1 VAAAVDLPQC
11 RRTRQTE
18 GYARLIQR
26 NPGWVGLTHISHIRR
41 CAPRLAGFSKH
52 RPVGL
57 NRMSHPSAHT
67 EATSLATE
75 RPMPV
80 RPRAATPLRHGS
92 TQAQG
97 KAPDQRAWSALLGL
111 PAPSASECHL
121 LDGLAKPR
129 LVAQGQ
135 TVFSR
140 GQPAR
145 ALVALLDGEVALGF
159 RTADGTFR
167 TERLV
172 RGPAWLDLGSAW
184 LADGHAM
191 DAQAWNLATVLELPR
206 ETLQPQ
212 IERNPGLARRMIQ
225 GLAREVQALTVNT
238 HELMHKDAPARLAQW
253 LHQRCEPLNGNHG
266 VAVVQLS
273 DRKRDIASQLAI
285 TPETLSRLMRSFTRQ
300 GVIEVAGYTV
310 RVLDVAALGRLAQA

>member
-1 VAAAVDLPQC
+1 MSAAASAGKPADL
-11 RRTRQTE
+11 
-18 GYARLIQR
+18 
-26 NPGWVGLTHISHIRR
+26 
-41 CAPRLAGFSKH
+41 
-52 RPVGL
+52 
-57 NRMSHPSAHT
+57 
-67 EATSLATE
+67 
-75 RPMPV
+75 
-80 RPRAATPLRHGS
+80 
-92 TQAQG
+92 
-97 KAPDQRAWSALLGL
+97 RAWGGLLGS
-111 PAPSASECHL
+111 PAPTAAECHL
-121 LDGLAKPR
+121 LDGLAHTRVVP
-129 LVAQGQ
+129 QGLA
-135 TVFSR
+135 VFSR

-145 ALVALLDGEVALGF
+145 ALVALLEGEVALGF
-159 RTADGTFR
+159 RTADGIFR

-206 ETLQPQ
+206 DTLQQ
-212 IERNPGLARRMIQ
+212 QLERNPGLARRMIQ

-253 LHQRCEPLNGNHG
+253 LHQRCKPLGG
-266 VAVVQLS
+266 GQGSAVVQLS

-285 TPETLSRLMRSFTRQ
+285 TPETLSRLMRSFARQ